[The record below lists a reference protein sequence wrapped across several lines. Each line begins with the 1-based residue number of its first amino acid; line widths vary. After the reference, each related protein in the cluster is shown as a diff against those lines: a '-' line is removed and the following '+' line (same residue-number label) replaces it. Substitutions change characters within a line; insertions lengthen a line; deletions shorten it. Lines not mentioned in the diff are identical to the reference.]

1 MLEIMSLQVYWKNE
15 HWKVTPSIKSWH
27 VKNCLLPQDVTFDLS
42 LLRQPLLT
50 PSLTYFYNPS
60 LSWRYVVF
68 VHRTGMTWPRDA
80 PCKTNTSNR
89 ENAQRLQQQSSV
101 RKVRQF
107 LLSRKKMRIAVS
119 ASQRIFFVW
128 TKKHHTKSGWSHFLS
143 NSHLLIHHHPPA
155 HVYVSLIISYL
166 TGLQS
171 RGTLRS

>member
-1 MLEIMSLQVYWKNE
+1 MVVGRNDNIDATHGHRTKKLDFRFEGKFVAMWLSIFYNFNARNHVITSLLKKWTLKSNAIYQIMTCEK
-15 HWKVTPSIKSWH
+15 
-27 VKNCLLPQDVTFDLS
+27 LPFTSRCHIWFVA
-42 LLRQPLLT
+42 LRQPLLT

-89 ENAQRLQQQSSV
+89 ENAQRLQQQSCV

-119 ASQRIFFVW
+119 ASQKDFFRVNEE
-128 TKKHHTKSGWSHFLS
+128 TPH
-143 NSHLLIHHHPPA
+143 
-155 HVYVSLIISYL
+155 
-166 TGLQS
+166 
-171 RGTLRS
+171 

>member
-1 MLEIMSLQVYWKNE
+1 MVVGRNDNIDATHGHRTKNLILDLKESSSQCDYQFSIISMLEIMSLQVYWKNE

-119 ASQRIFFVW
+119 ASQKDFFRVNEE
-128 TKKHHTKSGWSHFLS
+128 TPH
-143 NSHLLIHHHPPA
+143 
-155 HVYVSLIISYL
+155 
-166 TGLQS
+166 
-171 RGTLRS
+171 